1 MISYGVRNATIDAD
15 GPDAR
20 TFASRTTVYI
30 AVSGKDNYLGNSTTR
45 PVVSIVHA
53 EQILQTIT
61 FAGGTGTIIGVNE
74 TVMPLLSAFEFIPAD
89 ATFNTWYYGRKYGT
103 TF

>member
-20 TFASRTTVYI
+20 TFASRTAVYI
-30 AVSGKDNYLGNSTTR
+30 AASGKDNYLGNTPNR
-45 PVVSIVHA
+45 PVVSIVYA
-53 EQILQTIT
+53 EQILQEIT

-74 TVMPLLSAFEFIPAD
+74 SVVPLLSAFEFVPVDTA
-89 ATFNTWYYGRKYGT
+89 FNTWYYGRTYGT
-103 TF
+103 PF